1 MKNICILILYF
12 AEIVS
17 WCVWFTHHWR
27 WSTNKIFKALCMF
40 PSENKEVVP
49 VALVHLTEGYTLSM
63 TIFHLRLESL
73 CTVVLPLTCAL
84 LNPEIIGIV
93 WSLLISHVCA
103 EMTLSGDN
111 LPSDMLLCKHCS
123 IVLFNHWA
131 LDKAPIKKC
140 SSPKNPKQK
149 CSPNPKTPIW
159 GIQTGHHHWT
169 VSHSSNLWCDITLNN
184 PISDSPKQFTEAVNC
199 LY

>member
-111 LPSDMLLCKHCS
+111 LPSDMLNTCNCYVSIAALFCS
-123 IVLFNHWA
+123 IIGLETKRQLKNGHRPKIWN
-131 LDKAPIKKC
+131 KNAPPTLRLQSVAFRPDTIIEL
-140 SSPKNPKQK
+140 SLIH
-149 CSPNPKTPIW
+149 PIYD
-159 GIQTGHHHWT
+159 
-169 VSHSSNLWCDITLNN
+169 V
-184 PISDSPKQFTEAVNC
+184 IS
-199 LY
+199 L